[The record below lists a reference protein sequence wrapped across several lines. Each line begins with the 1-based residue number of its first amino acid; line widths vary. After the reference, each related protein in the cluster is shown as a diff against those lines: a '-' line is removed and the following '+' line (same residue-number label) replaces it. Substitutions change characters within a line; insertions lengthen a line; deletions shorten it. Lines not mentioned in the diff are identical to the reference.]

1 MKLSLLQDFV
11 DLFYP
16 QLCFGCLRPL
26 LRKEEIICFHCKFGL
41 PFTDF
46 HKIPENKIH
55 QLFTGRIQIEK
66 ASAYLHFV
74 KNGMVQSLLHF
85 LKYRNQAQI
94 GVYLGNMAAKD
105 LTKNSFFEGI
115 DFIVPIPLHPKKIKI
130 RKYNQAEK
138 IAFGLAKT
146 SGVKMETQLLL
157 RSKFN
162 ETQTRKSRFNRWLN
176 VESIFILQP
185 EIKNH
190 FMGKHLLI
198 VDDVV
203 TTGST
208 LEAAAIL
215 LERELKCKISI
226 FTLAIA

>member
-1 MKLSLLQDFV
+1 MKLSSLHDFI

-16 QLCFGCLRPL
+16 QLCFGCGRPL
-26 LRKEEIICFHCKFGL
+26 LRNENIICFHCKFGL

-46 HKIPENKIH
+46 HKIQENKIH

-74 KNGMVQSLLHF
+74 KNGMVQSLLHY
-85 LKYRNQAQI
+85 LKYRNKDQI
-94 GVYLGNMAAKD
+94 GIYLGKMAGKDLAKD
-105 LTKNSFFEGI
+105 NFFEGLNHI
-115 DFIVPIPLHPKKIKI
+115 IPIPLHPKKLKL

-138 IAFGLAKT
+138 IAFGLAET
-146 SGVKMETQLLL
+146 SGVQMETQLLL

-176 VESIFILQP
+176 VEAIFTIDP
-185 EIKNH
+185 EIRGEFK
-190 FMGKHLLI
+190 GKHLLL

-215 LERELKCKISI
+215 LEKELQCKISI
-226 FTLAIA
+226 FTIAIA